1 MKQLIVLFAC
11 IFALNGLAKAG
22 DDKPITMNEL
32 PQKSQQFIH
41 KFFAK
46 EEISLVK
53 MEKEMWDKSYEVIF
67 TNGQKV
73 EFDKNGVWKEVDCQY
88 SAVPKGILPEAIQK
102 HVTEKYPNAKILKIE
117 QDSKKIEVELDNKL
131 ELKFNH
137 NNQLIGI
144 DH

>member
-11 IFALNGLAKAG
+11 IFALNGIAKAD
-22 DDKPITMNEL
+22 DDKPITVKEL

-41 KFFAK
+41 KFFPK

-53 MEKEMWDKSYEVIF
+53 MDKEMWDKSYEVIF

-88 SAVPKGILPEAIQK
+88 SAVPNGILPEAIQK
-102 HVTEKYPNAKILKIE
+102 YVTEKYPNAKILKIE
-117 QDSKKIEVELDNKL
+117 QDNKKTEVKLDNKL
-131 ELKFNH
+131 ELKFNRS
-137 NNQLIGI
+137 NQLIGI
-144 DH
+144 DN